1 MKVAR
6 YFVVGAMSAAVDFGL
21 FGLLLWAL
29 GKANWFAAAAASFV
43 VATAF
48 NYALSIRMVFSSGV
62 RFGRGHEV
70 MLVFLVSAVGLV
82 VNQSVI
88 WLFYQ
93 IAGWNIWI
101 AKCIATGTAF
111 LWNYTARNSFIF
123 RESK

>member
-6 YFVVGAMSAAVDFGL
+6 YFVVGAASAVIDFGL
-21 FGLLLWAL
+21 FAILLGFL
-29 GKANWFAAAAASFV
+29 GRSNWFAAAAASFV
-43 VATAF
+43 IATAF

-62 RFGRGHEV
+62 RFARKHEV
-70 MLVFLVSAVGLV
+70 MLVFLVSAVGLA

-88 WLFYQ
+88 WMLYQ
-93 IAGWNIWI
+93 VAGWNIWI
-101 AKCIATGTAF
+101 AKCIATGAAF

>member
-1 MKVAR
+1 MKIAR
-6 YFVVGAMSAAVDFGL
+6 YFVVGGTSAAIDFAL
-21 FGLLLWAL
+21 FGILVLAL

-48 NYALSIRMVFSSGV
+48 NYMLSIRMVFPAGV
-62 RFGRGHEV
+62 RFARAHEV
-70 MLVFLVSAVGLV
+70 MLVFLVSAVGLAF
-82 VNQSVI
+82 NQSAI

-111 LWNYTARNSFIF
+111 LWNFTTRNSFIF